1 MPKGLKHPVSN
12 ILYFPAS
19 RLVIITERSLNVR
32 PTFSLS
38 RDILRSIAR
47 EEDAAGAAVDVV
59 DVVYVDV
66 DGDDDGGAP
75 VSCGG

>member
-1 MPKGLKHPVSN
+1 M
-12 ILYFPAS
+12 
-19 RLVIITERSLNVR
+19 IITERSLNVR

-59 DVVYVDV
+59 DVVDDVV
-66 DGDDDGGAP
+66 DGDDDEGAP

>member
-1 MPKGLKHPVSN
+1 M
-12 ILYFPAS
+12 
-19 RLVIITERSLNVR
+19 IITERSLNVR

-38 RDILRSIAR
+38 CDILRSIAR

-59 DVVYVDV
+59 DVVDDDV

>member
-1 MPKGLKHPVSN
+1 M
-12 ILYFPAS
+12 
-19 RLVIITERSLNVR
+19 IITERSLNVR

-66 DGDDDGGAP
+66 VYVDVDGDDDGGVP

>member
-1 MPKGLKHPVSN
+1 M
-12 ILYFPAS
+12 
-19 RLVIITERSLNVR
+19 IITERSLNVR

-66 DGDDDGGAP
+66 DGDDDGGVP

>member
-1 MPKGLKHPVSN
+1 M
-12 ILYFPAS
+12 
-19 RLVIITERSLNVR
+19 IITERSLNVR

-59 DVVYVDV
+59 DVVDDVV
-66 DGDDDGGAP
+66 DGDDDDDEGAP

>member
-1 MPKGLKHPVSN
+1 M
-12 ILYFPAS
+12 
-19 RLVIITERSLNVR
+19 IITERSLNVR

-38 RDILRSIAR
+38 RDILRSTAR

-59 DVVYVDV
+59 DVVDGDV
-66 DGDDDGGAP
+66 DGDDDEGAP